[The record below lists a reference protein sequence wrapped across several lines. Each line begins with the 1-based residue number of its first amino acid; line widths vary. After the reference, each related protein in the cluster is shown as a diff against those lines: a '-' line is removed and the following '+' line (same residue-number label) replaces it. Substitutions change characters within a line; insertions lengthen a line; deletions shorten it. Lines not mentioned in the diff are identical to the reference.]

1 MLLYTGP
8 TSTCGVYRN
17 AGPCVKRICTA
28 HAGKTHLLR
37 GSFETNHAIPLQ
49 PNVLYVKMQ
58 AYMVLMEFRSQL
70 PFSCER
76 Y

>member
-1 MLLYTGP
+1 M
-8 TSTCGVYRN
+8 
-17 AGPCVKRICTA
+17 KRICTA
-28 HAGKTHLLR
+28 HAEKTHLLR

-58 AYMVLMEFRSQL
+58 AYMVLMELRSQL